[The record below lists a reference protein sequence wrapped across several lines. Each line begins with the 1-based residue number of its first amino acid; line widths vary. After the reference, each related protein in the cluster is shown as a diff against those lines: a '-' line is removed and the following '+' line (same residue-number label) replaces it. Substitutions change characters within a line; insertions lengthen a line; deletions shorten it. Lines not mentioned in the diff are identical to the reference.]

1 MDFNKKFLSFLIP
14 IINHNKNDPVP
25 QNSAT
30 KLIDKQNY
38 FKDGNI
44 RLECLKVVLK
54 NLIYTMTINFFIIYS
69 LIFVLTSVYFLGSF
83 NIIQSV
89 EGQMN
94 IDSFSAKGIIFSKL
108 LHSPLLD
115 DQKSNVNQSI
125 NSSLNN
131 SLNSIQKNTTKHIPI
146 VEGGWELTVQR
157 GEIDLFRAIFTLSKD
172 GKILNVFALEN
183 LKNNK
188 FVQIND
194 QGTEII
200 PGTVDFTSV
209 GLKNSTLSH
218 VDTTVTITGLTQLR
232 ISLDKNMTG
241 QYISDPIM
249 GVTKVFVD
257 ASGNILVGPR
267 PPPAPSTQTN
277 SFSSSNSRS

>member
-1 MDFNKKFLSFLIP
+1 LSFLIP
-14 IINHNKNDPVP
+14 IKITAPIILCP
-25 QNSAT
+25 RNSAT
-30 KLIDKQNY
+30 KLIDKENY
-38 FKDGNI
+38 FKDDNI
-44 RLECLKVVLK
+44 RLECPKVVLK
-54 NLIYTMTINFFIIYS
+54 NLVYTMTINCFIIYS
-69 LIFVLTSVYFLGSF
+69 VLFVLTSLFFLGSF

-115 DQKSNVNQSI
+115 NQESNDSRQSM

-131 SLNSIQKNTTKHIPI
+131 SLNSVQKNNTKDIPI

-157 GEIDLFRAIFTLSKD
+157 GEVGLFRAIFTLSKD
-172 GKILNVFALEN
+172 GKILNAFALQN

-200 PGTVDFTSV
+200 AGTVDFTSV
-209 GLKNSTLSH
+209 GLKNATLSD
-218 VDTTVTITGLTQLR
+218 VDTTVTITGLTQFR

-241 QYISDPIM
+241 QYLTDPIM
-249 GVTKVFVD
+249 GVTKIFVD

-267 PPPAPSTQTN
+267 PPPSPSPQPN
-277 SFSSSNSRS
+277 SFSSSNLRS